1 MKKHRV
7 IKGKRES
14 YALLGAKPS
23 GTHQRRVNRHGIN
36 RMYKSRDSQ
45 PNLFRGITSKAKQ
58 DNGK

>member
-23 GTHQRRVNRHGIN
+23 GTHQGRVNRHVVN
-36 RMYKSRDSQ
+36 RMHKSGDSQ
-45 PNLFRGITSKAKQ
+45 PKLFRGITSKAEL
-58 DNGK
+58 DSGK